1 MRCELVS
8 EGNVGFDPRQISHS
22 YLMFL
27 LYSLMENVC
36 HQEKR
41 EDKEARC
48 ELWERRVVKEEGVGS
63 PHSKKRSDWVRN
75 GRFKL

>member
-1 MRCELVS
+1 VREAYALIQGRFHFILDVS
-8 EGNVGFDPRQISHS
+8 TLSPKES
-22 YLMFL
+22 
-27 LYSLMENVC
+27 VC